1 MGSPSKNWWWSRD
14 LIPNIFLVDNFLPE
28 DIFRNLSEEVKNSE
42 EYSCGFFRE
51 VTDNLMLK
59 TQTLV
64 LDRLKE
70 MGHDI
75 KPRIGHTHFRP
86 AGDSTTNTRLHCDN
100 GGYVFFIHSDW
111 DSSWEGQLLV
121 DDQCL
126 FPEPNRFVWINPQVY
141 HRVVPVGLNAE
152 HCRVSNIAFLD
163 TRLDH
168 LINKKK

>member
-1 MGSPSKNWWWSRD
+1 MNKD
-14 LIPNIFLVDNFLPE
+14 LTSNIFVIDNFLSK
-28 DIFRNLSEEVKNSE
+28 DIFYELSEQVQKSK
-42 EYSCGFFRE
+42 EYACGFFRE
-51 VTDNLMLK
+51 VTDDLWLK

-64 LDRLKE
+64 FDRLKE
-70 MGHDI
+70 KGLYQDRFEN
-75 KPRIGHTHFRP
+75 KIGHIHFRP

-100 GGYVFFIHSDW
+100 GGYVFFIHPDW
-111 DSSWEGQLLV
+111 DSSWEGQLIV

-168 LINKKK
+168 LINKSKK